1 MSGKIYSRDQK
12 STTSLLK
19 QARIE
24 AKLTQVQVAEILGVT
39 QSYVSKVES
48 GQTRIDV
55 ITLKEFAKIYKKNTS
70 WFLE

>member
-1 MSGKIYSRDQK
+1 MPGKIYSVDQE
-12 STTSLLK
+12 STTALLK

-24 AKLTQVQVAEILGVT
+24 AKLTQAQVADKLGVT

-55 ITLKEFAKIYKKNTS
+55 TSLKEFARIYKKQVG
-70 WFLE
+70 WFLQ

>member
-1 MSGKIYSRDQK
+1 M
-12 STTSLLK
+12 K

-24 AKLTQVQVAEILGVT
+24 AKMTQFQVAEILGVT

>member
-1 MSGKIYSRDQK
+1 MSSKIYSRDHK
-12 STTSLLK
+12 STTSLLRK
-19 QARIE
+19 ARHE
-24 AKLTQVQVAEILGVT
+24 AKLTQFEVAKKLGVT

-55 ITLKEFAKIYKKNTS
+55 MTLKEFARIYKKKIS

>member
-1 MSGKIYSRDQK
+1 MPGKIYSRDHK

-24 AKLTQVQVAEILGVT
+24 AKLTQFQVAEILGVT